1 MRRLFADDMVLKIIS
16 IVVAVV
22 MWLYVM
28 NEQNPQVPYTV
39 RDVPIKMS
47 NLDESKLALKDT
59 DSQYTVN
66 VKVKGRR
73 SLVVDLKPEDI
84 KAEVNL
90 RGRMEGDNLI
100 RVDVE
105 VPANVELIDVIPRE
119 IMVALDAV
127 IEEQMPV
134 TVDVM
139 GTPAQDLRQMNIQQN
154 LKRLLLKVH
163 AQR

>member
-100 RVDVE
+100 R
-105 VPANVELIDVIPRE
+105 
-119 IMVALDAV
+119 
-127 IEEQMPV
+127 
-134 TVDVM
+134 
-139 GTPAQDLRQMNIQQN
+139 
-154 LKRLLLKVH
+154 
-163 AQR
+163 